1 LFGTVVVVPVFQPI
15 SIHFSFHQAPSCSSP
30 MMSQLLLL
38 RSHLFLLLF
47 AAVVSSAHRTLLPPP
62 LIVVVVDDD
71 GTATT
76 RTSTTTSGADT
87 HEWCAVWRDK
97 GECRRR
103 VDYMR
108 THCPVSCATASNKEK
123 DSHEDTMETEAND
136 DDDDNDDDTDVLAT
150 TRIALLETTIVFGER
165 QRADGEQAQE
175 TLELI
180 AQTVLYL
187 QSDLVSTSTSSPPP
201 LFDDIMMR
209 HNHCRNHHELCAFWA
224 VLGECDINTA
234 YMHTHCGPSCRSCH
248 MNVSFGID
256 LIDEKEEEEEQEE
269 EERCVQ
275 LNTDKAEPAL
285 RHPGDLN
292 RLFERIIRQA
302 PGNRTWSESSEK
314 QQPRMP
320 LYTVH
325 VHSRPEERT
334 SSSSSSPTDHQSAI
348 LYPSP
353 LSPWIVTFDNFVT
366 DEECDALIALG
377 YEYGYQR
384 SDHVGGGV
392 GGGGTA
398 ALSDPPP
405 PRKQQHQREPK
416 RTSENAWCSDHN
428 GCRRRDLPQLLHQR
442 MATVLDISPNHSED
456 LQILKYETEQYYR
469 THHDYIPQQGTVPN
483 LTCWIVADSI
493 LTIPTCLLV

>member
-1 LFGTVVVVPVFQPI
+1 
-15 SIHFSFHQAPSCSSP
+15 

-38 RSHLFLLLF
+38 LWSQLFLLLF
-47 AAVVSSAHRTLLPPP
+47 AAVVSSAHRTLPPP
-62 LIVVVVDDD
+62 LIVVVVDDDD

-108 THCPVSCATASNKEK
+108 THCPVSCATASNNEK
-123 DSHEDTMETEAND
+123 GSYEDTLETVAND
-136 DDDDNDDDTDVLAT
+136 DDDDTDVLA
-150 TRIALLETTIVFGER
+150 TRIALLETTIAFGER

-180 AQTVLYL
+180 EQTVLYL
-187 QSDLVSTSTSSPPP
+187 QSNLVSTSTSAAPPPP

-209 HNHCRNHHELCAFWA
+209 HNHCRNRHELCAFWA
-224 VLGECDINTA
+224 VLGECDINSA

-248 MNVSFGID
+248 VTMID
-256 LIDEKEEEEEQEE
+256 VDLTDEKEEEEGKVE

-275 LNTDKAEPAL
+275 LNTNKAEPAL

-302 PGNRTWSESSEK
+302 PGNRTLSESSEK
-314 QQPRMP
+314 QPPRLAEQRMP
-320 LYTVH
+320 MYTVH

-334 SSSSSSPTDHQSAI
+334 SSSPTDHQSI
-348 LYPSP
+348 LYASP

-384 SDHVGGGV
+384 SDHVGGG
-392 GGGGTA
+392 GGGTA

-416 RTSENAWCSDHN
+416 RTSENAWCSDHS

-442 MATVLDISPNHSED
+442 MASVLDIPPHHSED
-456 LQILKYETEQYYR
+456 LQILKYETGQYYR
-469 THHDYIPQQGTVPN
+469 PHHDYIPQQGTVPS
-483 LTCWIVADSI
+483 LTCWIVADYI
-493 LTIPTCLLV
+493 LTIPTLYLLCEWHSGDALRSAHLDLLLVL